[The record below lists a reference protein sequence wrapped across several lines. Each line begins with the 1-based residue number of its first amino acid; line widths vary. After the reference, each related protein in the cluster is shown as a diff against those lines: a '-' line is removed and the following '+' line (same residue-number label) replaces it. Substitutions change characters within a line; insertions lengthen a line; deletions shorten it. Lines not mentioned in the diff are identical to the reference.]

1 MKAWELDQRTPPEHR
16 FLGLDRR
23 YIAPLLLVVVVW
35 LLWAVIAPAAN
46 EAISRDEIPAGTT
59 AELPNDVTFS
69 PAAGWVY
76 AAPPFPGVQSL
87 ELFNGGTTFTIR
99 SGEFDGT
106 STELLKR
113 VRDADDDTVTFE
125 GPVRFVPLA
134 GGVRGAAQSTHGAD
148 SEGAY
153 FAFAHDGV
161 GVTVVIDGPTGAVDV
176 PTEDIAAMIASIRF
190 GAPEAGS

>member
-1 MKAWELDQRTPPEHR
+1 VTDWELERRTPPEHR

-23 YIAPLLLVVVVW
+23 YIAPLALVVFVW
-35 LLWAVIAPAAN
+35 LLWAVVAPAVN

-76 AAPPFPGVQSL
+76 TAPSFPGVQSL
-87 ELFNGGTTFTIR
+87 ELFKGGATFTIR
-99 SGEFDGT
+99 SGRFEGT
-106 STELLKR
+106 SAELLKR
-113 VRDADDDTVTFE
+113 VKDADDDKVSFE

-134 GGVRGAAQSTHGAD
+134 GGVRGVAQSTYRAD

-161 GVTVVIDGPTGAVDV
+161 GVTVVVDGPTGAVDT

-190 GAPEAGS
+190 GTPKAGS